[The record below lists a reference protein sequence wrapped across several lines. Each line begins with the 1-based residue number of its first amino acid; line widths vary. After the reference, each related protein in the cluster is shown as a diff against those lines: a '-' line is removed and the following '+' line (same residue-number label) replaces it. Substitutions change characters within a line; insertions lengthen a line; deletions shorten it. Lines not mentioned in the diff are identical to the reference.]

1 MRIISIDYGSKRCGV
16 AVSDPLCMIANPLET
31 VLTNDLFNFFER
43 YFKSNQVK
51 TILVGMPKHLDGN
64 LNDIEKQILV
74 FIKQFSLKYPT
85 INVERLD
92 ERFTSKMAFQAM
104 IDGGLKKKDRQNKS
118 IIDMVSA
125 TILLQNFLDH
135 HQTKI

>member
-1 MRIISIDYGSKRCGV
+1 MRIISIDYGSKRCGI
-16 AVSDPLCMIANPLET
+16 AVSDPLCMIANLLET
-31 VLTNDLFNFFER
+31 VDTSNLFNFFES

-64 LNDIEKQILV
+64 LNDIEKQILI
-74 FIKQFSLKYPT
+74 FIKQFALKYPA
-85 INVERLD
+85 IKVERLD

-118 IIDMVSA
+118 TIDRVSA

-135 HQTKI
+135 HQNLP

>member
-135 HQTKI
+135 HQTKN

>member
-1 MRIISIDYGSKRCGV
+1 MRIISVDYGSKRCGI

-31 VLTNDLFNFFER
+31 VDTPNLFNFFDT

-64 LNDIEKQILV
+64 LNDLEKHILN
-74 FIKQFSLKYPT
+74 FIKQFALKYPA
-85 INVERLD
+85 IKVERLD

-118 IIDMVSA
+118 TIDRVSA
-125 TILLQNFLDH
+125 AILLQNFLDH
-135 HQTKI
+135 HQNLP

>member
-1 MRIISIDYGSKRCGV
+1 MRIISVDYGSKRCGI

-31 VLTNDLFNFFER
+31 VDTPNLFNFFDT

-64 LNDIEKQILV
+64 LNDLEKHILN
-74 FIKQFSLKYPT
+74 FIKQFAQKYPA
-85 INVERLD
+85 IKVERLD

-118 IIDMVSA
+118 TIDRVSA
-125 TILLQNFLDH
+125 AILLQNFLDH
-135 HQTKI
+135 HQNLP

>member
-1 MRIISIDYGSKRCGV
+1 MRIISIDYGSKRCGI

-31 VLTNDLFNFFER
+31 VDTSNLFNFFES

-51 TILVGMPKHLDGN
+51 TILVGIPKHLDGN
-64 LNDIEKQILV
+64 LNDIEKQILI
-74 FIKQFSLKYPT
+74 FIKQFALKYPA
-85 INVERLD
+85 IKVERLD

-118 IIDMVSA
+118 TIDRVSA

-135 HQTKI
+135 HQNLP